1 MNQSDSTSLY
11 ISNSSINNE
20 NSMQQLLILGNGF
33 DLACGLN
40 STYKAFFDHIL
51 KQKKQKQLLVRHIR
65 DFIK

>member
-1 MNQSDSTSLY
+1 
-11 ISNSSINNE
+11 
-20 NSMQQLLILGNGF
+20 MQQLLILGNGF